1 MAAGKRKRKKREG
14 AETVAISIS
23 LLGCASQREGDK
35 DIAVYVRLYYEG
47 VKKKLFIVLS
57 VVHVHAPFFSLLPAY
72 RFPRALLV
80 DRAGALRASLAA
92 VGASKERVARFLVG
106 FGFASAALCSS
117 VSASSA
123 FLLRER
129 VLRVAREFVVEL
141 SVAVVAFALD
151 WLVLDV
157 VVVVVALGAV
167 FELPAVAVLVAVL
180 VAPWLVLELIAPFAF
195 D

>member
-1 MAAGKRKRKKREG
+1 M
-14 AETVAISIS
+14 
-23 LLGCASQREGDK
+23 
-35 DIAVYVRLYYEG
+35 
-47 VKKKLFIVLS
+47 S
-57 VVHVHAPFFSLLPAY
+57 VVHVHTRALLLFFCLPAY

-106 FGFASAALCSS
+106 FGFGSAALCSS

-129 VLRVAREFVVEL
+129 VLRVAREFTVEF
-141 SVAVVAFALD
+141 SVAVVAFDFD

-157 VVVVVALGAV
+157 VVVVVVVALGVV

-180 VAPWLVLELIAPFAF
+180 VAPWLVLELVAPFAF